1 MKYQLLFG
9 LQYAFRIKTEA
20 IFEQNKEHIFDFYIL
35 DDHKLEEFYLFKN
48 IWRETMLLNSFDKN
62 EQDGQRVNKVLSF
75 GQLPN
80 KIIYKEIQQ
89 IQCITLEDY
98 FKHKEKDKDAIKE
111 SYQEETL
118 QKEIEEFKDGESN
131 LKKKNSVPPLN
142 EPYLSQKT
150 YFSEI
155 EAINIILKLIDLLQ
169 VLHSRNILHT
179 NFNPQEIHL
188 ANSSL
193 DKLCFLSLYYC
204 SWDTLNG
211 IGIFLPEDGDNLS
224 IYDTRVRNRNY
235 ISPEQIKLGDELE

>member
-1 MKYQLLFG
+1 
-9 LQYAFRIKTEA
+9 
-20 IFEQNKEHIFDFYIL
+20 
-35 DDHKLEEFYLFKN
+35 
-48 IWRETMLLNSFDKN
+48 MLLNSFAKN
-62 EQDGQRVNKVLSF
+62 EQDSQRVNKVLQF

-80 KIIYKEIQQ
+80 KIIFKEIQQ

-98 FKHKEKDKDAIKE
+98 FKLKEDKDAIKE
-111 SYQEETL
+111 SNQEETL
-118 QKEIEEFKDGESN
+118 QKELEEFKEEEVSF
-131 LKKKNSVPPLN
+131 KKKTSQAPNH
-142 EPYLSQKT
+142 EPYLSKKT

-155 EAINIILKLIDLLQ
+155 ESINIILKLIDLLQ

-179 NFNPQEIHL
+179 NFNPSEIHL

-224 IYDTRVRNRNY
+224 IYDTRVRNKSY
-235 ISPEQIKLGDELE
+235 ISPEQ